1 MQHLRFVFP
10 VAVLCAGLTVSSVSF
25 AKPEYT
31 KKENG
36 AKCAVCHSKAK
47 ELNKVGECY
56 KTNKSLK
63 ACQEQK

>member
-1 MQHLRFVFP
+1 MKKFRFALP
-10 VAVLCAGLTVSSVSF
+10 AVILCAGLTVSSVSF

-36 AKCAVCHSKAK
+36 AKCAVCHTKGK

-63 ACQEQK
+63 ACQEPK

>member
-1 MQHLRFVFP
+1 MKLFRFTAP
-10 VAVLCAGLTVSSVSF
+10 ALILCAGLTVSSVSF

-36 AKCAVCHSKAK
+36 AKCAVCHSKGK

-63 ACQEQK
+63 ACQEQQ